1 MKRSEYK
8 EKLVEY
14 FKKNL
19 NKGYTEDSL
28 KFALIKQGYSRVVVE
43 EALRDVHMELAAKA
57 PVLADKPEI
66 KYEAFDENDNLVK
79 RPWWKK
85 IFGL

>member
-43 EALRDVHMELAAKA
+43 EALRDVHLDLASKA

-66 KYEAFDENDNLVK
+66 KYEVLDENDNVVK

-85 IFGL
+85 LFGL